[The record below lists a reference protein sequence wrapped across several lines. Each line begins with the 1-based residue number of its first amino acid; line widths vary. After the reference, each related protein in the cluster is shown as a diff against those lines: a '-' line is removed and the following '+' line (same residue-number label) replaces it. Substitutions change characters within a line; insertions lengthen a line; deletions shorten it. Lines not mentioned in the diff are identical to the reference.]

1 MLPIM
6 QTDSWFPYVFN
17 SFFNSDAHSQVSVTT
32 PALNILEREK
42 EYTVEMAVPGMKK
55 GDFIVSIDA
64 DGNLNIKMEKQGQ
77 EETKQADGRYLRR
90 EFSYGKFDRTLILPD
105 EVEKENI
112 SAKVEDGI
120 LYITL
125 PKVDTTKATVQRTIE
140 IG

>member
-1 MLPIM
+1 M

-17 SFFNSDAHSQVSVTT
+17 SFFNSEERPQVSVTT

-64 DGNLNIKMEKQGQ
+64 DGNLNIKMEKQPS
-77 EETKQADGRYLRR
+77 EEAKQADGRYIRR
-90 EFSYGKFDRTLILPD
+90 EFSYGKFDRTLLLPE
-105 EVEKENI
+105 EVEKESI
-112 SAKVEDGI
+112 SARVEDGI

-125 PKVDTTKATVQRTIE
+125 PKIDATKATVQRTIE